1 MSTIRLDPATLTVQ
15 LTAWEHVFALR
26 GNVTVPRAD
35 IVSAVV
41 VADAL
46 AAARGVRAPGLG
58 APAIRKVGT
67 WRSRGSRTLVSVR
80 RGQPAVHIRLRP
92 SSDWD
97 ALLVGCDDAA
107 TLVTQIAGDAAA
119 AGADEAVSIPV
130 PGSTALA
137 GCLRLPGDLGDRPG
151 PAALLIA
158 GSGPVDR
165 DGNAKGAP
173 IGIQAALAEAL
184 ANAGV
189 ASLRFDRRGI
199 SDGTDWR
206 EATFTDNTRD
216 AAAALASLAADPRI
230 DPLRLV
236 VIGHSEGALHAL
248 RLAAGQGATRPAAV
262 VLLCGTARPGGDVLL
277 WQADQIGP
285 SLPAPVRGLLRV
297 LRTDLSAKTR
307 ATHER
312 IRRTTTPVARIGG
325 ARLNTG
331 WFREFLDYDPRP
343 DLQALAVPTLAL
355 TGRKDIQ
362 TPPEDLD
369 AIAELAPGPVQIRRP
384 ATLTH
389 LLRHD
394 PSDPP
399 SMRDYKRQLRQPVD
413 TDVLEDVASWA
424 RTTLT
429 P

>member
-1 MSTIRLDPATLTVQ
+1 MSTIRLAPATLTVQ
-15 LTAWEHVFALR
+15 LTPWEHVFALR

-35 IVSAVV
+35 IVSGAVV
-41 VADAL
+41 TDAL

-58 APAIRKVGT
+58 APGVRKVGT

-97 ALLVGCDDAA
+97 ALLVGCDDAPA
-107 TLVTQIAGDAAA
+107 IVTQLTGDAAA
-119 AGADEAVSIPV
+119 AGADEEVSIPM
-130 PGSTALA
+130 PGRTALA
-137 GCLRLPGDLGDRPG
+137 GCLRIPEPGDRPV

-184 ANAGV
+184 AKAGV

-216 AAAALASLAADPRI
+216 AAAALDALAADPRI
-230 DPLRLV
+230 DPARLA

-248 RLAAGQGATRPAAV
+248 RLAAGQGATRPAAL
-262 VLLCGTARPGGDVLL
+262 VLLSGTARPGGDVLL
-277 WQADQIGP
+277 WQAEQIGP

-297 LRTDLSAKTR
+297 MRTDLSAKTR

-343 DLQALAVPTLAL
+343 DLQHLTVPTLAL
-355 TGRKDIQ
+355 TGRKDVQ

-369 AIAELAPGPVQIRRP
+369 VIADLAPGPVQIRRP

-394 PSDPP
+394 PADPP

-413 TDVLEDVASWA
+413 AELLQDVAGWV

-429 P
+429 A